1 MPRTLL
7 IISSILLC
15 ITFAETT
22 SLHAGW
28 TINGAPICT
37 TVGDQSLPKVCS
49 DGTGGAIVTWI
60 DRRTSPPS
68 IYAQRI
74 NELGRAQWS
83 VNGIPVG
90 SSDYTQDHARIV
102 ADGNGGAIIVWEVF
116 QDLVAFD
123 IFAQHIDADG
133 NLLWIETGVA
143 VCTAEANQDW
153 SAICSDGAGGCIIA
167 WVDKRN
173 SSNSDIYAQR
183 IDAGGNPQWTS
194 NGIPICVADSIQ
206 KEVQIVSDGSGGA
219 IIVWVDY
226 RVAGDLYGQKVNGS
240 GVEQWTADG
249 ARVCLASAIQ
259 YEPKIATDGA
269 GGAFVTWYDRR
280 SILFDVY
287 LQRINASG
295 NEVFTSGGIV
305 VCNAVDTQRYP
316 RITADGAGGAIVTWE
331 DFRDQ
336 SDKSSLYAQRIN
348 ASGNR
353 VWPNAQGVPI
363 RTLSGYSTNP
373 VIVSDGMEGAIIS
386 WLDSRNQAVSGQ
398 DVYVQRIDRLGT
410 CLWRGNGDSLCTAV
424 ENQFNLAVTTD
435 GVGGAIVVWE
445 DNRNSNDDIFAQR
458 ITIDGDVTATMLQSF
473 TATYNDATIR
483 ITWTLA
489 EAGRGMEFFISRRNL
504 SDGRLEEI
512 LYPAIVRDGL
522 TFTFNDES
530 FNLGE
535 TYSYR
540 IDVVDEDG
548 RCILFETEPITTPAA
563 SVRLYQNH
571 PNPFN
576 PQTTI
581 HFSIAEPAHV
591 SLSIYDAAGRLVR
604 VLVDEE
610 RKANVYHEV
619 WDGRDRS
626 GNAVTSGMY
635 FYQLR
640 SGSFTGTKKMILLR

>member
-1 MPRTLL
+1 MPRKLL
-7 IISSILLC
+7 IISLILLC
-15 ITFAETT
+15 ISLANTT
-22 SLHAGW
+22 YLHAGW
-28 TINGAPICT
+28 TIDGAPVCT
-37 TVGDQSLPKVCS
+37 AVGDQSLPQVCS
-49 DGTGGAIVTWI
+49 DGTGGAIVTWV
-60 DRRTSPPS
+60 DRRTYVPT
-68 IYAQRI
+68 IYTQRI
-74 NELGRAQWS
+74 NEFGRAQWS
-83 VNGIPVG
+83 VDGILVG
-90 SSDYTQDHARIV
+90 SSDYPQNHARIV
-102 ADGNGGAIIVWEVF
+102 ADGNGGASIVWEVY

-123 IFAQHIDADG
+123 IFAQRIDADG
-133 NLLWIETGVA
+133 NLLWTETGVA
-143 VCTAEANQDW
+143 VCTADNDQDW

-167 WVDKRN
+167 WVDKRT

-183 IDAGGNPQWTS
+183 IDAGGNPQWTP

-206 KEVQIVSDGSGGA
+206 KEVQIVSDGNGGA
-219 IIVWVDY
+219 IIVWADY
-226 RVAGDLYGQKVNGS
+226 RVEGDLYGQKVDGS
-240 GVEQWTADG
+240 GVVQWTVDG
-249 ARVCLASAIQ
+249 APVCLATAIQ

-280 SILFDVY
+280 LILFDIY

-295 NEVFTSGGIV
+295 NEVFTPGGMV
-305 VCNAVDTQRYP
+305 VCSAVGTQRYP

-331 DFRDQ
+331 DFRDE

-353 VWPNAQGVPI
+353 VWPDAQGVPI
-363 RTLSGYSTNP
+363 RTLSGYSTYP
-373 VIVSDGMEGAIIS
+373 VIVSDGVGGAIIS

-410 CLWRGNGDSLCTAV
+410 CLWRENGDSLCTAV
-424 ENQFNLAVTTD
+424 EDQFNLAVTTD
-435 GVGGAIVVWE
+435 GEGGAIVVWQ
-445 DNRNSNDDIFAQR
+445 DNRNSNWDIYAQR
-458 ITIDGDVTATMLQSF
+458 ITIDGDVTAAMLQGFNAS
-473 TATYNDATIR
+473 YNGATIR
-483 ITWTLA
+483 VTWTLA
-489 EAGRGMEFFISRRNL
+489 EARKGMEFFIARRNL
-504 SDGRLEEI
+504 SDGRLEEM

-530 FNLGE
+530 FNPGE

-540 IDVVDEDG
+540 VDVADEDG
-548 RCILFETEPITTPAA
+548 RRILFETESITTPAV

-581 HFSIAEPAHV
+581 RFSIAEPAHV
-591 SLSIYDAAGRLVR
+591 SLSIYDSAGRLVR

-610 RKANVYHEV
+610 RKAKVYNEL
-619 WDGRDRS
+619 WDGRDRN
-626 GNAVTSGMY
+626 GNAVTSGVY